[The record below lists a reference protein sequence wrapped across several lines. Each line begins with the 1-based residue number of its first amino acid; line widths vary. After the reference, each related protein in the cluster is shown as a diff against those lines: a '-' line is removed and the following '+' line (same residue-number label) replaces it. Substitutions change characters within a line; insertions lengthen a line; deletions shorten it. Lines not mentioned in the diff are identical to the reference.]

1 MKKGS
6 GVALPVVGVQG
17 DCRLGDRALEVF
29 EGIAEICKHGRLI
42 LEVVPQLIKVGEE
55 ASKNISVLQV
65 DEDTYR
71 FLLKITGLVH
81 HTTGILLCMV
91 AGFFKI
97 LVALDGGANVEGE
110 LGADDMVN
118 GISEGGEAV
127 KEDDLVVLERG
138 AGVVNRDDL
147 QDAMVNGV
155 TFSKGCIHFRVVGM
169 NVIIYEGGN
178 NEIAGRWI
186 RNREPVVRDGERI
199 IQYPSL
205 TWMVLAHP
213 LGGWMLL
220 VSLWRLGHWVPGVI
234 FRFGLLVIISPGR
247 IVF

>member
-1 MKKGS
+1 M
-6 GVALPVVGVQG
+6 VGVQG

-29 EGIAEICKHGRLI
+29 EGIAEICKRSGLI

-55 ASKNISVLQV
+55 ASENISVLQV

-71 FLLKITGLVH
+71 FLLKIAGLVY
-81 HTTGILLCMV
+81 HTTGILLCVV

-97 LVALDGGANVEGE
+97 LVALDGGTNVEGE

-118 GISEGGEAV
+118 GISKGGEAV
-127 KEDDLVVLERG
+127 KEDNLVVLERR
-138 AGVVNRDDL
+138 AGVVNGDDL

-155 TFSKGCIHFRVVGM
+155 TFSKGCIHFGVVGM
-169 NVIIYEGGN
+169 NVIIYEGGD

-199 IQYPSL
+199 VQYPSL
-205 TWMVLAHP
+205 TRMVPAHP

-220 VSLWRLGHWVPGVI
+220 VSLWRLSHWVPGIVV
-234 FRFGLLVIISPGR
+234 RFGLLVIVGPGR
-247 IVF
+247 IIF

>member
-17 DCRLGDRALEVF
+17 DCRLSDRALEVF
-29 EGIAEICKHGRLI
+29 EGVAEICKCGGLI

-55 ASKNISVLQV
+55 VSENISVLQV
-65 DEDTYR
+65 NEDTYQ
-71 FLLKITGLVH
+71 FLLKIAGLVH
-81 HTTGILLCMV
+81 HMTGILLCVV

-97 LVALDGGANVEGE
+97 LVALDGGANVEGR
-110 LGADDMVN
+110 LGADNMVN
-118 GISEGGEAV
+118 GISKGGKAV
-127 KEDDLVVLERG
+127 KEDNLVVLERG
-138 AGVVNRDDL
+138 AGVVNGDDL

-155 TFSKGCIHFRVVGM
+155 TFSKGCIHFGVVGM

-199 IQYPSL
+199 VQYPSL
-205 TWMVLAHP
+205 TWIVPTHP

-220 VSLWRLGHWVPGVI
+220 VSLWRLSHWVPGVI
-234 FRFGLLVIISPGR
+234 VRFGLLIIVGPGR
-247 IVF
+247 IIF

>member
-6 GVALPVVGVQG
+6 GVVLPVVGAQG

-29 EGIAEICKHGRLI
+29 EGVAEICKHGGLI

-55 ASKNISVLQV
+55 ASENISVLQV

-71 FLLKITGLVH
+71 FLLKIVGLVH
-81 HTTGILLCMV
+81 RTTGILLCVV

-97 LVALDGGANVEGE
+97 LVALDGSANVEGE
-110 LGADDMVN
+110 LGADNMVN
-118 GISEGGEAV
+118 GISEGDEVV
-127 KEDDLVVLERG
+127 KEDNLVVLERG

-147 QDAMVNGV
+147 QDVMVNGV

-169 NVIIYEGGN
+169 NVIIYEGGID
-178 NEIAGRWI
+178 EIAGRWI
-186 RNREPVVRDGERI
+186 RNREPVVRDGEQI
-199 IQYPSL
+199 VQYPSL
-205 TWMVLAHP
+205 TQMVPTHP

-220 VSLWRLGHWVPGVI
+220 VSLWRLGHWVPGVVV
-234 FRFGLLVIISPGR
+234 RFGLLIIVGPGR

>member
-6 GVALPVVGVQG
+6 GVALPVVGTQG

-29 EGIAEICKHGRLI
+29 EGIAEICKCSRLI

-65 DEDTYR
+65 NEDTYR
-71 FLLKITGLVH
+71 FLLKIVGLVH
-81 HTTGILLCMV
+81 HTMGILLCMI

-118 GISEGGEAV
+118 GISEGGEVV
-127 KEDDLVVLERG
+127 KEDNLVVLERG
-138 AGVVNRDDL
+138 AGVVNGDDL

-169 NVIIYEGGN
+169 NVIIYEGGDD
-178 NEIAGRWI
+178 EIAGRWI
-186 RNREPVVRDGERI
+186 RNREPVVRDGEWI
-199 IQYPSL
+199 VQYPSL
-205 TWMVLAHP
+205 TWMVPTHP

-220 VSLWRLGHWVPGVI
+220 VSLWRLGHWVPGVVV
-234 FRFGLLVIISPGR
+234 RFGLLIIVGPGR